1 MVNTYLIKRSPDL
14 TDKGILIKKNIQKKG
29 YSESGVNRP
38 PSLKLNVGDII
49 YVSETNYGIYAK
61 GKVIDVKKSPII
73 FNNYHDIINYF
84 NKETDAKYCFD
95 IMSKL
100 KAAKNKNPD
109 NVVFFH
115 EYFINQ
121 SLLDNVVPLEGPLA
135 SLKKV
140 QRAFSKIKEPL
151 LNEIENPTKQI
162 NIKLNS
168 SIPGALRQQL
178 YSFFNKKYSIST
190 WIDIDHFVPKSV
202 GGPGNIIENLVP
214 VGFSL
219 NRYKSN
225 SVPKGLFVVAANFEE
240 LKDIVVN
247 SFAKQNNM
255 FLKSVKAKDNAKK
268 ILSVVNSWENEKD
281 LAEVKN
287 FYKLVLKYHHPEYI
301 SLIENVNF

>member
-1 MVNTYLIKRSPDL
+1 MANTYLIKRSPDL

-121 SLLDNVVPLEGPLA
+121 SLLDKVVPLEGPLA

-140 QRAFSKIKEPL
+140 QRIPL
-151 LNEIENPTKQI
+151 DRNNY
-162 NIKLNS
+162 
-168 SIPGALRQQL
+168 L
-178 YSFFNKKYSIST
+178 Y
-190 WIDIDHFVPKSV
+190 
-202 GGPGNIIENLVP
+202 
-214 VGFSL
+214 
-219 NRYKSN
+219 
-225 SVPKGLFVVAANFEE
+225 A
-240 LKDIVVN
+240 
-247 SFAKQNNM
+247 
-255 FLKSVKAKDNAKK
+255 
-268 ILSVVNSWENEKD
+268 
-281 LAEVKN
+281 
-287 FYKLVLKYHHPEYI
+287 
-301 SLIENVNF
+301 

>member
-121 SLLDNVVPLEGPLA
+121 ALLDKVVPLEGPLA

-168 SIPGALRQQL
+168 SIL
-178 YSFFNKKYSIST
+178 
-190 WIDIDHFVPKSV
+190 
-202 GGPGNIIENLVP
+202 
-214 VGFSL
+214 L
-219 NRYKSN
+219 NT
-225 SVPKGLFVVAANFEE
+225 F
-240 LKDIVVN
+240 
-247 SFAKQNNM
+247 Q
-255 FLKSVKAKDNAKK
+255 
-268 ILSVVNSWENEKD
+268 
-281 LAEVKN
+281 
-287 FYKLVLKYHHPEYI
+287 
-301 SLIENVNF
+301 